1 MKKKDKHLINK
12 YKEMIDHSRHRIIS
26 FHLSARNNSLFS
38 INSSFDHLQSLSL
51 IGIHPQTL
59 PPLLIQLSR
68 VSRLCSLT
76 IDTWNDFDDDLQTIY
91 RSIFALPVLKFY
103 KFTLSE
109 MNDRICG
116 ISLPMANPNQLS
128 TIQYLEM
135 THSCSIDELGHIVS
149 YTPELRHLKFINNDE
164 FYSET
169 GILLLPNLTH
179 LSISANQL
187 NFDDFEMFIKNVH
200 CSLEVLHFTVRSE
213 YKDTS
218 YLDAPRWEQLILQ
231 SLPQLKEFA
240 FEYYRYGS
248 DEHDFNKPDGEHNR
262 FTSPFWLS
270 RRWIYQLT
278 IDDEQFI
285 HSVIPYKYMKRKF
298 FNEKRNLSFFRKRWY
313 EHFQPTIDHSS
324 LQTSQ
329 SGQMIGKGDIFE
341 DNVGSLYRTT
351 DPTLILSQFH
361 HLIVDTKRVST
372 EELVNVL
379 SDLPNI
385 IGTSLCDTISTIRF
399 I

>member
-1 MKKKDKHLINK
+1 MLVCQSDQSIIKLEDLSNELFYEIFDYLNGNEVLLAFSNLNHHLQGILHSPSFLFRIHIDENKDKHLINK
-12 YKEMIDHSRHRIIS
+12 YKEMIDNFKHRIIS
-26 FHLSARNNSLFS
+26 FHLSTRNSSLFP
-38 INSSFDHLQSLSL
+38 INSSFNHLQSLSL

-59 PPLLIQLSR
+59 PSLLTELNR
-68 VSRLCSLT
+68 VSRLHSLT
-76 IDTWNDFDDDLQTIY
+76 IDTWNSFDDLETIY

-109 MNDRICG
+109 MNDRICE
-116 ISLPMANPNQLS
+116 ISLPMAKPNQLS

-248 DEHDFNKPDGEHNR
+248 DEHDFNKSDGEHNR
-262 FTSPFWLS
+262 LTSPFWLS

-278 IDDEQFI
+278 IDDVQFI

-298 FNEKRNLSFFRKRWY
+298 FNEKRNLSF
-313 EHFQPTIDHSS
+313 
-324 LQTSQ
+324 L
-329 SGQMIGKGDIFE
+329 GKDGMNIF
-341 DNVGSLYRTT
+341 NPPLI
-351 DPTLILSQFH
+351 TLLFNLH
-361 HLIVDTKRVST
+361 N
-372 EELVNVL
+372 LVK
-379 SDLPNI
+379 
-385 IGTSLCDTISTIRF
+385 
-399 I
+399 